1 MPTRE
6 TCIVAAFQRQ
16 GIMQTCKGKLVVG
29 GLKIKYFIDRQQRRG
44 KSKNQHTK
52 SGENY
57 DQINPPS
64 KPHARTHADPW
75 THTTFTTLYHRRGSP
90 SNTSTPASDRSQW
103 TVVIRQQQLQNA
115 HTHTHAEQRQASLY
129 QQQVERN
136 KNRPLSAPFPLFLA
150 SISPSE
156 ASSLSHGSKSFA
168 IVMSYM
174 ASPTMTRSPGLCWIV
189 VTSSIQPTDVSI
201 LRKEHAAATRVP
213 QHCTSL
219 ESTKRNTA
227 DGWCGGVVTD

>member
-64 KPHARTHADPW
+64 KPHAPIVPHARTHARTQAHKVPVNKFNL
-75 THTTFTTLYHRRGSP
+75 TGP
-90 SNTSTPASDRSQW
+90 GTS
-103 TVVIRQQQLQNA
+103 
-115 HTHTHAEQRQASLY
+115 
-129 QQQVERN
+129 
-136 KNRPLSAPFPLFLA
+136 K
-150 SISPSE
+150 
-156 ASSLSHGSKSFA
+156 
-168 IVMSYM
+168 
-174 ASPTMTRSPGLCWIV
+174 
-189 VTSSIQPTDVSI
+189 
-201 LRKEHAAATRVP
+201 
-213 QHCTSL
+213 
-219 ESTKRNTA
+219 
-227 DGWCGGVVTD
+227 